1 MLDELL
7 EFLPAELDVTRVRE
21 VVLLPRAF
29 DRPSGQLL
37 FLVRRDRSQAVLSR
51 PSDFELFREIPLDA
65 KEPIAV
71 VRDGESP
78 RVEVRVVDG
87 KVLAL
92 PLEPHEAERFDALIA
107 ATRRRSSRPSRRSGS
122 IRPPESV
129 EAEVVVV
136 RDGLIKIVTPA
147 PERPSSIPA
156 ALAPTPEA
164 LASASGESV
173 TDGGTY
179 DSVRPPPFA
188 PEALPSAFTERAEAG
203 PRDLPTLRA
212 RLRRHWDLGQLDEAC
227 QVARVVSLL
236 GPVEPMEKRLA
247 SLDAGNASSRP
258 IAPHLFQAYVAHA
271 DEDPD
276 LSRLFVA
283 LWPALLTMR
292 LRPERDMGLRA
303 RDAVD
308 VNTAEGGFA
317 GVFRRASRV
326 LSLPTPRLWVRADVP
341 GGLAHLNV
349 SPVGSLC
356 GGSLAQGFSELET
369 LFVAAHHLA
378 FYRPDVYL
386 LALLPSSADLL
397 TLACAGLHLERRVP
411 PDPRIAKVAESIER
425 FMVPQVRESLRSACA
440 ELSLPGDP
448 RTFLAAELLRFRRA
462 ATFSAAR
469 AGFLVSG
476 SLPVAA
482 RMIRLL
488 PSFPGLEADEVL
500 DDLLAFAVSPGFL
513 ALRRE
518 LGIALAPSS
527 LDGAD

>member
-1 MLDELL
+1 LLDELL
-7 EFLPAELDVTRVRE
+7 DFLPSEVDPTQVRA

-29 DRPSGQLL
+29 DRVTGQLA
-37 FLVRRDRSQAVLSR
+37 FLVRPDRPQVVLSR
-51 PSDFELFREIPLDA
+51 PLDFELFREIPLAA
-65 KEPIAV
+65 KAPVTV
-71 VRDGESP
+71 VRVGGAAH
-78 RVEVRVVDG
+78 VKVRVIDG
-87 KVLAL
+87 KVLMLA
-92 PLEPHEAERFDALIA
+92 LEPHEAERLDALLA
-107 ATRRRSSRPSRRSGS
+107 ATKRRSSRPSSRGS
-122 IRPPESV
+122 SVRAPESV

-136 RDGLIKIVTPA
+136 RNGLIKPITPV
-147 PERPSSIPA
+147 PERASSVPSTLEPS
-156 ALAPTPEA
+156 PEA
-164 LASASGESV
+164 LAQVSGEHVVESSK
-173 TDGGTY
+173 Y
-179 DSVRPPPFA
+179 DSVRPPPMA
-188 PEALPSAFTERAEAG
+188 PEANPSLFAEPVEAG

-227 QVARVVSLL
+227 QVARVVAFL

-247 SLDAGNASSRP
+247 SLDAGSASPRP
-258 IAPHLFQAYVAHA
+258 VAPHLFQAYVAHA

-308 VNTAEGGFA
+308 VLTAERGFA
-317 GVFRRASRV
+317 GIFRQASRA
-326 LSLPTPRLWVRADVP
+326 LSIPTPRLWIRADVP

-378 FYRPDVYL
+378 FYRPEVYL
-386 LALLPSSADLL
+386 LALLPSQGDLL

-425 FMVPQVRESLRSACA
+425 FMVPQVRESLRAACA

-476 SLPVAA
+476 SVPVAA

-488 PSFPGLEADEVL
+488 PSSPGLEADEVL
-500 DDLLAFAVSPGFL
+500 DDVLAFAVSPAFF

-527 LDGAD
+527 PGAD